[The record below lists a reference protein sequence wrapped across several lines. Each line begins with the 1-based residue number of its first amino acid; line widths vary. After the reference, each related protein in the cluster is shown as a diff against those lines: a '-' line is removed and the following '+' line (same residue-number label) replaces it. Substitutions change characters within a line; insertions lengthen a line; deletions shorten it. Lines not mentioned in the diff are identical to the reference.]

1 MDQKAHRLV
10 HRLKESLQSQR
21 ELKKHLDLFDSP
33 RNDDEVYFENKIRNF
48 YEAQKMENAVKNYAI
63 EEIINFGGL
72 SSKKRKL
79 KEMNVAKF

>member
-1 MDQKAHRLV
+1 M
-10 HRLKESLQSQR
+10 HRLKESLISQR

-33 RNDDEVYFENKIRNF
+33 RNDDEIYFEKKMRNF

-72 SSKKRKL
+72 SSKKKKL
-79 KEMNVAKF
+79 KEISVANFWSGIISDE

>member
-1 MDQKAHRLV
+1 M
-10 HRLKESLQSQR
+10 HRLKESLISQR

-33 RNDDEVYFENKIRNF
+33 RNDDEIYFEKKMRNF

-72 SSKKRKL
+72 SSKKKKL
-79 KEMNVAKF
+79 KEISVANF